1 MMNSEEI
8 DLLAGSKAEAE
19 AETRGKSTLAENT
32 WGFNGKRLN
41 SVVKFKKHCQGSEGQ

>member
-1 MMNSEEI
+1 MQWYYNFLRCFDFRTMMNSEEI

-32 WGFNGKRLN
+32 
-41 SVVKFKKHCQGSEGQ
+41 